1 MIRTGNRY
9 PQKLYHGPRRV
20 HALTRGS
27 RPVYVSPEMQ
37 SAILTQWLKDECK
50 TTIAMTDDAVGKW
63 MEMEITLPAGWSGTA
78 ATGYTG
84 PLQPG
89 GASITLSLQYSTDLT
104 AWTSAGWIDT
114 PGTSAATLGDGRR
127 QFFARYSTPQL
138 WKSVMIDLTA
148 TTDRFGKSITGI
160 SVLGVP
166 VTSGMNYPY
175 AMPAAAA
182 TLQTHLRAAGFTG
195 AVVSTSSAAMSV
207 RIGNYYP
214 KGRQPL
220 TAALSGQN
228 VTGVSFAGSAI
239 TAGMSYPYAMPAAR
253 ATLQTHLRNAGYD
266 GAVVML
272 HDDPWTIVL
281 PDRAAGFMRPF
292 YLTIS
297 PGDPYPTWDFFENY
311 TGLAAA
317 DGIGGTSGN
326 VRTPGGAPLIEH
338 ATAFARL
345 HFIP

>member
-1 MIRTGNRY
+1 MR
-9 PQKLYHGPRRV
+9 GPRRV
-20 HALTRGS
+20 HAVLRGS
-27 RPVYVSPEMQ
+27 RPVYVSPPHQ
-37 SAILTQWLKDECK
+37 SAIVRQWLADECQ
-50 TTIAMTDDAVGKW
+50 TTIAVNEDANGRW
-63 MEMEITLPAGWSGTA
+63 MDLTLTLPAGWSGSA
-78 ATGYTG
+78 ASGYTG

-89 GASITLSLQYSTDLT
+89 GTSITLGLQYSTDLT

-148 TTDRFGKSITGI
+148 TTDRYGKSITGI

-166 VTSGMNYPY
+166 VTSGMSYPY

-182 TLQTHLRAAGFTG
+182 TLQTHLRAAGYTG

-207 RIGNYYP
+207 GIINHTVD
-214 KGRQPL
+214 GRRRL
-220 TAALSGQN
+220 TATLSGQN
-228 VTGVSFAGSAI
+228 VTGVSFFGSAI

-253 ATLQTHLRNAGYD
+253 ATLQTHLRAAGYD

-272 HDDPWTIVL
+272 HDDPWTILL
-281 PDRAAGFMRPF
+281 PDRAAGFIRPF
-292 YLTIS
+292 YLTID

-311 TGLAAA
+311 TGIAQAN
-317 DGIGGTSGN
+317 GISGSSGN

-345 HFIP
+345 AYRPA